1 MLQYNPFANATW
13 NRTFETNDLFIGI
26 NEVNS
31 TEDFRKFLVDVL
43 WLENQTWRVGVT
55 VISCLIIY
63 IYTLYL
69 LAWEWV
75 ENVALRREYYLEAP
89 HYSRRIAQLN
99 ETTFEK
105 DKRDSFYAKGKHDL
119 ESGSEKKKN
128 LLGCCKRKGNYKP
141 EHLTHPEI
149 TETPPSVGTYSVLY
163 QFPSSMVTFDT
174 EGATTVERQLV
185 ATTNFFDEII
195 PPEPGFSS
203 SVAAV
208 TVLPNAKLLAKA
220 KAKWNVCERKLQQLR
235 YVRQKIRQ
243 AEESQEDNEQNER
256 ERPESITATPSPFG
270 PAAQDSLSTAI
281 DSNTSL
287 FKYED
292 FDVMEYAEAIGFDEE
307 VNNTVGFVKGMAIEE
322 FNVFAFKCAELA
334 GKSLGCNTLMYN
346 RYGIE
351 TLRELESDILDEIR
365 QANEELF
372 EARKDVAM
380 FGDENILENTEIG
393 SDDDD
398 NRGENEE
405 TSEFTARVLT
415 TIRKRKAA
423 LKSKVVLVG
432 SRRFSTQARR
442 QKNGDIRDK
451 PKASLGYELW
461 SALKC
466 IVLAPK
472 RLYCGKDG
480 RNDLRKKELKY
491 YGTEDIFET
500 ERGRS
505 KAFATNLDHPS
516 YVVVTFTSR
525 YAAVVARQC
534 LADGA
539 PRNRWKQ
546 VDDIPLYPLADSPP
560 WAISPIAVVTPT
572 ISVRCCLPVNN
583 SLLS

>member
-1 MLQYNPFANATW
+1 M

-26 NEVNS
+26 NKINS
-31 TEDFRKFLVDVL
+31 TDEFGQLLVDIL
-43 WLENQTWRVGVT
+43 WLEDQSWRVGVT

-105 DKRDSFYAKGKHDL
+105 DKRESFLKGENDL
-119 ESGSEKKKN
+119 ENGSKKN
-128 LLGCCKRKGNYKP
+128 CFGCCKRKGNYKP

-149 TETPPSVGTYSVLY
+149 TEAPPSVGTFSVLY

-220 KAKWNVCERKLQQLR
+220 KVKWNTCERKLQQLR
-235 YVRQKIRQ
+235 YIRQ
-243 AEESQEDNEQNER
+243 RIQEAEER
-256 ERPESITATPSPFG
+256 ETNSTRDMHIETITATPSPLG
-270 PAAQDSLSTAI
+270 PAAPDSLSTGI
-281 DSNTSL
+281 ENSSSL

-292 FDVMEYAEAIGFDEE
+292 FDVMEYAKSIGFDEE
-307 VNNTVGFVKGMAIEE
+307 VNCTVDFIKGMDIEE
-322 FNVFAFKCAELA
+322 FNVFAYRCAELA
-334 GKSLGCNTLMYN
+334 GKNLGCDKLMIN

-351 TLRELESDILDEIR
+351 TLRELESELLDEIR
-365 QANEELF
+365 QANEELL

-380 FGDENILENTEIG
+380 FGDERVLEEDLSDEI
-393 SDDDD
+393 D
-398 NRGENEE
+398 NRVESEA
-405 TSEFTARVLT
+405 TSEIVASRASA
-415 TIRKRKAA
+415 TIRRRRAA
-423 LKSKVVLVG
+423 LKAKIMVVGRLATTSG
-432 SRRFSTQARR
+432 R
-442 QKNGDIRDK
+442 QRNSVVEAT
-451 PKASLGYELW
+451 PNASFTRGLW

-466 IVLAPK
+466 ILLAPK

-480 RNDLRKKELKY
+480 SKDLRQKHLKY
-491 YGTEDIFET
+491 YGTKDAFES
-500 ERGRS
+500 ESGRS

-534 LADGA
+534 LPDGA

-546 VDDIPLYPLADSPP
+546 VDDIPLYPLADAPPLQIDRWSP
-560 WAISPIAVVTPT
+560 VTPT
-572 ISVRCCLPVNN
+572 ISVRHCFLVVNF
-583 SLLS
+583 LLSCH